1 LATLDSNAPDAAS
14 GRVKGENPMSRFA
27 LTLAAASFAAVLGLS
42 AAAEAE
48 TGAAGRPAGHKAPM
62 HPSTLT
68 LRSGAHA
75 GRHSRHHNYAHQTFH
90 QPTPVHGTMA
100 GPRI

>member
-1 LATLDSNAPDAAS
+1 
-14 GRVKGENPMSRFA
+14 MSRF
-27 LTLAAASFAAVLGLS
+27 TLILGAASFVAAFGLS
-42 AAAEAE
+42 LAAEAE
-48 TGAAGRPAGHKAPM
+48 TGALSRPAGHKMPM

-75 GRHSRHHNYAHQTFH
+75 SPRRRNHNYAHDTFH
-90 QPTPVHGTMA
+90 QPTPIHGTVV

>member
-1 LATLDSNAPDAAS
+1 L
-14 GRVKGENPMSRFA
+14 SRFT
-27 LTLAAASFAAVLGLS
+27 LILAAASFVAASALS
-42 AAAEAE
+42 VGARAE
-48 TGAAGRPAGHKAPM
+48 TGAGGSPAGHRTPM

-75 GRHSRHHNYAHQTFH
+75 SRHGRYHNYAHDTFR

-100 GPRI
+100 GPRLQY